1 MERRCAGARNS
12 SNYKE
17 VARSKTGGCLLMLSQ
32 AMGHAAIPAADA
44 CKACMTLRMSMRV
57 RSTAAE
63 AYNTRSQIT
72 AARKD
77 ARKARRDRRTPLNDW
92 REAL

>member
-1 MERRCAGARNS
+1 
-12 SNYKE
+12 
-17 VARSKTGGCLLMLSQ
+17 MLSH
-32 AMGHAAIPAADA
+32 AMGHAAIPEVHSLADFAKPHFRLDRAADA
-44 CKACMTLRMSMRV
+44 CKACMTLWMSMRV

-63 AYNTRSQIT
+63 AYEYERPKST